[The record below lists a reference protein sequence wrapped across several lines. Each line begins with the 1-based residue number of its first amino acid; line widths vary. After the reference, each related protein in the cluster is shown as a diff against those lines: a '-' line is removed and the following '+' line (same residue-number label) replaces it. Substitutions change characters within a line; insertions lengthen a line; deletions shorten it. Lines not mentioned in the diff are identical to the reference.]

1 MTDHENLRLSRHA
14 DRAGFSRL
22 FAMLAI
28 SLLLNALR
36 SGGGENCTAQE
47 LPWTKNPGKTAVKR
61 AETLKELFVNVDDSQ
76 WSHLIDGEPL
86 SVNEDETLN
95 RVLLRVARIG
105 GYDWHRLCK
114 PLGDG
119 RRFVDDPAARRADG
133 VLLEGRA
140 TRIEKL
146 AILPELARRFEF
158 DHYYR
163 VSFTPANSPYPV
175 VICSR
180 RIPQAWEKL
189 EQLDEPAACEAVF
202 LKTGAEIEGQRQL
215 VFATDRMVWRPDK
228 PNDALGVKPDHVL
241 LAKFGFD
248 VNRLEDLRGRDSLPL
263 SSVDTE
269 CFYQMLAA
277 VKEADPQVLAQ
288 EAAPFDLPPLLQKPG
303 EQHGKLFHVYG
314 RAKRVTKILLNDP
327 EIKDRFGIDH
337 YYQVDVMVPLGD
349 SEVRVPRD
357 KKDKTGPVINVAFP
371 VICCVLELPER
382 LQLMSER
389 TDLNEDMTFDAFNVR
404 LWSYQSQ
411 FLDQWEQEQRSAE
424 EAAPSVD
431 DAEKATRR
439 RQPSPLFIARSAAFA
454 PVVEPTDHGL
464 GSVVGSVLI
473 GAIFVIAVLAWVA
486 SSGNRKSRRQLRNA
500 EPPRF
505 ELGPP
510 AEEAKRTSTQTEA
523 ESSDSAPT
531 DSSAEPKRTVRSEE
545 PDSR

>member
-1 MTDHENLRLSRHA
+1 MTDIGNSQDPIRRERW
-14 DRAGFSRL
+14 
-22 FAMLAI
+22 LAALLA
-28 SLLLNALR
+28 LLLTWGSLTTPGN
-36 SGGGENCTAQE
+36 SQAQE

-61 AETLKELFVNVDDSQ
+61 AATLKELFVNVDDSQ

-95 RVLLRVARIG
+95 RVLLRVARVS
-105 GYDWHRLCK
+105 GYDWQRLSQ

-119 RRFVDDPAARRADG
+119 SRFVADPTAQRAQG
-133 VLLEGRA
+133 ASIEGRV
-140 TRIEKL
+140 TRVEKF

-163 VSFTPANSPYPV
+163 VSLQPTTAPHPIL
-175 VICSR
+175 ICAR
-180 RIPQAWEKL
+180 RIPTAWENL
-189 EQLDEPAACEAVF
+189 EQLDEPAACEAIF
-202 LKTGAEIEGQRQL
+202 LKTGAEIGGQRQL
-215 VFATDRMVWRPDK
+215 VFAADRLAWRPDK
-228 PNDALGVKPDHVL
+228 PNAQLGVEPDHVL
-241 LAKFGFD
+241 LAKYGFD
-248 VNRLEDLRGRDSLPL
+248 VNRLQDLRGRDSLPL

-277 VKEADPQVLAQ
+277 VKKAEPAVLAQ
-288 EAAPFDLPPLLQKPG
+288 NAAPCDLPPLLQKPG
-303 EQHGKLFHVYG
+303 EQHGRLFHVYG

-349 SEVRVPRD
+349 REVRVPRD
-357 KKDKTGPVINVAFP
+357 KRDKTGPVIDVAFP

-411 FLDQWEQEQRSAE
+411 FLDQWEQEERGGANPAATGDNAE
-424 EAAPSVD
+424 QVA
-431 DAEKATRR
+431 RR
-439 RQPSPLFIARSAAFA
+439 RQPSPLFIARSAEFA

-473 GAIFVIAVLAWVA
+473 GVIFVIAALAWFA
-486 SSGNRKSRRQLRNA
+486 SSGNRKARAKLRQS
-500 EPPRF
+500 ETPRF

-510 AEEAKRTSTQTEA
+510 VGSVDAARA
-523 ESSDSAPT
+523 ESTSDSQGFSAA
-531 DSSAEPKRTVRSEE
+531 DSPEE
-545 PDSR
+545 QAGKEEREGQGGR